1 MLQFIEELAFA
12 ASDPSLF
19 KNISCYSLSERERSQ
34 GRAYAFKNIS
44 CYSLSFGSIHNE
56 RVAHIFKNISCYSL
70 SIIKNIANNFEII

>member
-1 MLQFIEELAFA
+1 MLQFIQWRQNEENLA
-12 ASDPSLF
+12 
-19 KNISCYSLSERERSQ
+19 KQ
-34 GRAYAFKNIS
+34 FKNIS